1 MIKLFSHLK
10 MHPSLAVAL
19 HAEGITTPTDVQRSV
34 IPEALKNKDL
44 VVQSETGT
52 GKTLA
57 YLLPLFE
64 KIDPV
69 RKEMQAII
77 LAPTHELAIQIL
89 RQIERLSEN
98 SEIKLSSA
106 SAIGN
111 VSIERQIDRLKE
123 KPNIIV
129 GSPGRVHELIK
140 RRKIAAH
147 TIKTII
153 IDEADTLTDES
164 NIDVLKAVIKSTQ
177 KDRQLLMFS
186 ATITKRTEECA
197 KEMMKEPEFIKE
209 RARASVPA
217 TIEHIYF
224 EAEERDKTEVLRKA
238 IGVML
243 PSRAMVFIGDRE
255 ETEVCTDNLKYHGL
269 RVGGMHGHTDKIDR
283 KRAMDDFKSGKIQVL
298 VVSDLAARGLDIE
311 GVTHI
316 FNLNVPEK
324 SKEYL
329 HRVGRTGRKGNVGMA
344 VSIVTERERQFIR
357 LYEKELK
364 ITIAAKDLYR
374 GEMIDARKK

>member
-1 MIKLFSHLK
+1 MIDLFSSLN
-10 MHPSLAVAL
+10 MHPSLATAL
-19 HAEGITTPTDVQRSV
+19 QKEGIVTPTEVQRRV

-64 KIDPV
+64 KIDPAK
-69 RKEMQAII
+69 KEMQAII
-77 LAPTHELAIQIL
+77 LAPTHELAIQVL

-98 SEIKLSSA
+98 SEVKPSST

-111 VSIERQIDRLKE
+111 VNIERQIDRLKE

-129 GSPGRVHELIK
+129 GSPGRILELIK
-140 RRKIAAH
+140 RTKISSH

-153 IDEADTLTDES
+153 IDEADTLMDGN
-164 NIDVLKAVIKSTQ
+164 NIDILKAVVKSTQ

-186 ATITKRTEECA
+186 ATITKQTEECA
-197 KEMMKEPEFIKE
+197 KEMMKEPEFIRE
-209 RARASVPA
+209 MARASVPS

-238 IGVML
+238 IGVL
-243 PSRAMVFIGDRE
+243 KPVRAMVFIGDRE
-255 ETEVCTDNLKYHGL
+255 ETEVCTDNLKHHGL
-269 RVGGMHGHTDKIDR
+269 KVGGMHGHTDKMDR
-283 KRAMDDFKSGKIQVL
+283 KKAMDDFRSGKIQVL

-316 FNLNVPEK
+316 FNLNIPEK
-324 SKEYL
+324 PKEYL
-329 HRVGRTGRKGNVGMA
+329 HRVGRTGRKGNAGMA
-344 VSIVTERERQFIR
+344 ISIVTERELQFIR
-357 LYEKELK
+357 VFEKDLK
-364 ITIAAKDLYR
+364 IEITAKDLYR
-374 GEMIDARKK
+374 GEMINAKKK